1 MHTSSVFCKA
11 DDKLSMLSVTKIDK
25 IKRPVVIAFLI
36 MVGSLTS
43 KHLAII
49 PDESVPWYLL
59 TRRVGGVSE
68 FKHRWTTL
76 RWPWP
81 LTLVVVVNEAFCI
94 IDYLKSKDI
103 SVILCHRALALS
115 QKQKNY
121 SGECVFGA
129 VVGDLTEWIR
139 GLGVKHWLVTG
150 SWHQSTHKGVKRKR
164 SSPALS
170 LVLSEASSQTAFSR
184 ALGTDSSQPDYLPQQ
199 VTETCWVN
207 HQEGHAPGQ
216 PSARS
221 VLFLDPAVWGQAAKV
236 HHSGA
241 SSATSSSHV
250 FNFRVQ
256 GGWQTTKQD
265 SPWAQTGG
273 QLLPQTCAS
282 PTLKTCALVLFQVEA
297 SFRLAALG
305 PCASS
310 SIWDL
315 EPLSWELEG
324 ASDIIQIRPPVTE
337 WDSENSEKWL
347 ARHREGLAAGLGWS
361 TELFQLSSVSS
372 MYQQVMC

>member
-139 GLGVKHWLVTG
+139 GLGVKLWLVTG

-164 SSPALS
+164 SSPALRKPCAQWGILTDS
-170 LVLSEASSQTAFSR
+170 LFQGAGDRQLPAWLPATAGDRDLLSEPSGRACARAAFC
-184 ALGTDSSQPDYLPQQ
+184 
-199 VTETCWVN
+199 TECAIS
-207 HQEGHAPGQ
+207 GPCCM
-216 PSARS
+216 
-221 VLFLDPAVWGQAAKV
+221 
-236 HHSGA
+236 GA
-241 SSATSSSHV
+241 S
-250 FNFRVQ
+250 
-256 GGWQTTKQD
+256 
-265 SPWAQTGG
+265 
-273 QLLPQTCAS
+273 C
-282 PTLKTCALVLFQVEA
+282 
-297 SFRLAALG
+297 
-305 PCASS
+305 
-310 SIWDL
+310 
-315 EPLSWELEG
+315 
-324 ASDIIQIRPPVTE
+324 
-337 WDSENSEKWL
+337 
-347 ARHREGLAAGLGWS
+347 
-361 TELFQLSSVSS
+361 
-372 MYQQVMC
+372 